1 MKLLLLIFFFL
12 NSFIIY
18 GQNFQQKL
26 FADDSNPGV
35 FFGRFVSLQK
45 DFAFISAY
53 QDFENG
59 SASGSLYIFKKTN
72 SKYQQSQKLFPDDGG
87 VEEYFGYS
95 LSSYDDWVITGAHHD
110 SDFGASSGK
119 AYLLHLKNDNWSF
132 YQTLLP
138 PDPAEADEFGKTVD
152 IYGDFAVSCS
162 YLDDDNGTN
171 SGSVYIFRKEDNIW
185 NLFQKIQADQPVDH
199 SQFGLAMDIYKDKL
213 IVGAPYTRHDEIVCG
228 AAYIFELT
236 DSKWIQTASLFPED
250 LELNDEFGITV
261 KINKNYA
268 FVGSIKDDDLGKSS
282 GSVYVYEKIDKN
294 WVLKQKLLAPDG
306 EAGDGFGIAI
316 ETDSNYLYIGSYFDD
331 DHGTNSGSVYIFK
344 NNFGD
349 WDYQTKFSPDDS
361 DESDAFGASIS
372 VFEDEILVGAYSDD
386 DYGFFA
392 GSAYVFSKKKILTK
406 TKNQINNT
414 NDIFI
419 SPTIFKDKIR
429 ISSLQT
435 TTFNVDIY
443 DISGNIISHKNDI
456 RIPVELNTNT
466 ISKGIYFLK
475 ISNSKINKTVRIVKI

>member
-1 MKLLLLIFFFL
+1 MKILLLIFFFL
-12 NSFIIY
+12 NFSIIY

-26 FADDSNPGV
+26 FADDPNPGV
-35 FFGRFVSLQK
+35 FFGRFVSLQN

-72 SKYQQSQKLFPDDGG
+72 NKYQQSQKLFPDDGG

-95 LSSYDDWVITGAHHD
+95 LSSYDDWIITGAHHD

-171 SGSVYIFRKEDNIW
+171 SGSVYIFRKEDNTW
-185 NLFQKIQADQPVDH
+185 NLFQKIQANQPVDH
-199 SQFGLAMDIYKDKL
+199 SQFGLALDVYKDKL
-213 IVGAPYTRHDEIVCG
+213 IVGAPYTRNDEIVCG
-228 AAYIFELT
+228 AAYIFEL
-236 DSKWIQTASLFPED
+236 KNNLWVQTSHLVPNNP
-250 LELNDEFGITV
+250 ELNDEFGITV
-261 KINKNYA
+261 KINEDFA
-268 FVGSIKDDDLGKSS
+268 FIGSIKDDDLGKNS
-282 GSVYVYEKIDKN
+282 GSVYVYKKTEGE
-294 WVLKQKLLAPDG
+294 WEFKQKLLAPDG
-306 EAGDGFGIAI
+306 VAGDGFGIAI
-316 ETDSNYLYIGSYFDD
+316 EPDNNYLYIGSYFDD
-331 DHGTNSGSVYIFK
+331 DNGTNSGSVYVFHY
-344 NNFGD
+344 NQENWEYFS
-349 WDYQTKFSPDDS
+349 KFSPDDS

-372 VFEDEILVGAYSDD
+372 VFQDEILVGAYSDD

-406 TKNQINNT
+406 TKNLVNNT
-414 NDIFI
+414 NSIFI
-419 SPTIFKDKIR
+419 SPTIFKDKIK

-435 TTFNVDIY
+435 APFNVDIY
-443 DISGNIISHKNDI
+443 DISGNIISHKEDI
-456 RIPVELNTNT
+456 KTPVEFNTNA
-466 ISKGIYFLK
+466 ISKGIYFIK
-475 ISNSKINKTVRIVKI
+475 ISNSKISITEKVIKI